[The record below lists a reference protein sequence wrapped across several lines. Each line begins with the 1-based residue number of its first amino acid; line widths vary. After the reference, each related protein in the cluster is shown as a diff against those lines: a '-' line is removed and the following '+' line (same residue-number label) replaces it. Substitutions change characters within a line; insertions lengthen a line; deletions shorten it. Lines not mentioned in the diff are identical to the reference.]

1 MKRHLAGVPVK
12 KNVCYNESWLVKND
26 NQPCPTL
33 FSPCIEGDS
42 QCSHPTGKRRRDT
55 PVIQELM
62 NRADQR
68 GFLTF
73 EDVLEVLEGDEG
85 EDVVALEA
93 LLDELDELGIELR
106 RADDRTADPIL
117 DDSFEQEE
125 LRDPEIGDI
134 EAVSPDDPVGLYFRQ
149 MAQEPLLTAQD
160 EIMLA
165 RRIELGKDAQEWL
178 LRLRKLSNDIQELRT
193 VMMTIRRTYQNIET
207 QTLLSRKSQE
217 VGLLTQIFEDA
228 HHLSA
233 RMADLPLDEEL
244 AYRLQHHTHNLE
256 SVLPGTRQDYAW
268 TETIRETMNKGTLS
282 NGAFKAVDFAASLT
296 GIECCTNIAS
306 VMMEDGQAAREHLGR
321 ANTRLVVSIAK
332 RYMGQGLPFPDLI
345 QEGNVG
351 LMRAVDKYDYRRGNR
366 FSTYATWW
374 IRQAITRALA
384 QKTRTIRIPLHMTE
398 RIRQMYR
405 TAQNLEQKLGR
416 RPTPEEIA
424 IEMDVQPD
432 AIRSMMDASQHAIAL
447 ERPVGDD
454 GDSEFG
460 DFLEDQD
467 TPSPVESATQN
478 LLQETIEEVL
488 SELTPRQSHILRLRF
503 GLGGGEPHTLEEIA
517 NKFGLSRERIRQ
529 LEKEALRRLRHP
541 RLAHNLRD
549 YLH

>member
-1 MKRHLAGVPVK
+1 MV
-12 KNVCYNESWLVKND
+12 SI
-26 NQPCPTL
+26 
-33 FSPCIEGDS
+33 S
-42 QCSHPTGKRRRDT
+42 DT
-55 PVIQELM
+55 PGGNVTQVIQELM

-68 GFLTF
+68 GYVTF
-73 EDVLEVLEGDEG
+73 EDVLELLDEDSD
-85 EDVVALEA
+85 DVNAIEA
-93 LLDELDELGIELR
+93 VLDELDELGIELR
-106 RADDRTADPIL
+106 QKKSEDDDDDLLSHDNELEAEEEAQDPGV
-117 DDSFEQEE
+117 
-125 LRDPEIGDI
+125 GDI
-134 EAVSPDDPVGLYFRQ
+134 NAVSADDPVGLYFRQ
-149 MAQEPLLTAQD
+149 MAQEPLLTAEE
-160 EIMLA
+160 EIELA
-165 RRIELGKDAQEWL
+165 KRIEAGREAAA
-178 LRLRKLSNDIQELRT
+178 RLVGVEPDSGAAFELR
-193 VMMTIRRTYQNIET
+193 
-207 QTLLSRKSQE
+207 
-217 VGLLTQIFEDA
+217 QIVA
-228 HHLSA
+228 
-233 RMADLPLDEEL
+233 
-244 AYRLQHHTHNLE
+244 
-256 SVLPGTRQDYAW
+256 
-268 TETIRETMNKGTLS
+268 
-282 NGAFKAVDFAASLT
+282 
-296 GIECCTNIAS
+296 
-306 VMMEDGQAAREHLGR
+306 DGQLAREHLGR

-351 LMRAVDKYDYRRGNR
+351 LMRAVDKYDYKRGNR

-405 TAQNLEQKLGR
+405 TAQVLEQTLGH

-424 IEMDVQPD
+424 KEMELPPES
-432 AIRSMMDASQHAIAL
+432 IRGMMDASQHAIAL

-460 DFLEDQD
+460 DFIEDQD
-467 TPSPVESATQN
+467 SPSPVEAATQH

-549 YLH
+549 YLS

>member
-1 MKRHLAGVPVK
+1 M
-12 KNVCYNESWLVKND
+12 NVIHELV
-26 NQPCPTL
+26 
-33 FSPCIEGDS
+33 I
-42 QCSHPTGKRRRDT
+42 
-55 PVIQELM
+55 
-62 NRADQR
+62 RADQR
-68 GFLTF
+68 GFLTID
-73 EDVLEVLEGDEG
+73 DVLEVLDESGD
-85 EDVVALEA
+85 DMLSLESI
-93 LLDELDELGIELR
+93 LYELDEHGIELQKEG
-106 RADDRTADPIL
+106 ADTSIHTIHDEFDVEMDGAELLQDPDISDLTAIA
-117 DDSFEQEE
+117 S
-125 LRDPEIGDI
+125 
-134 EAVSPDDPVGLYFRQ
+134 DDPVGLYFRQ
-149 MAQEPLLTAQD
+149 MAQEPLLSAED
-160 EIMLA
+160 EIDLA
-165 RRIELGKDAQEWL
+165 KRIERGRQAEA
-178 LRLRKLSNDIQELRT
+178 RLRMPDAAHKSERWHQHMQAL
-193 VMMTIRRTYQNIET
+193 IR
-207 QTLLSRKSQE
+207 
-217 VGLLTQIFEDA
+217 
-228 HHLSA
+228 
-233 RMADLPLDEEL
+233 
-244 AYRLQHHTHNLE
+244 
-256 SVLPGTRQDYAW
+256 
-268 TETIRETMNKGTLS
+268 
-282 NGAFKAVDFAASLT
+282 
-296 GIECCTNIAS
+296 
-306 VMMEDGQAAREHLGR
+306 DGQQSREHLGR

-351 LMRAVDKYDYRRGNR
+351 LMRAVDKYDYQRGNR

-405 TAQNLEQKLGR
+405 IAQNIEQEMGR

-424 IEMDVQPD
+424 DEMELPVETV
-432 AIRSMMDASQHAIAL
+432 RSMMDASQHAIAL

-460 DFLEDQD
+460 DFIEDQD
-467 TPSPVESATQN
+467 TPSPVDSATQH

-549 YLH
+549 YLG

>member
-1 MKRHLAGVPVK
+1 MQGQ
-12 KNVCYNESWLVKND
+12 SWRTN
-26 NQPCPTL
+26 
-33 FSPCIEGDS
+33 
-42 QCSHPTGKRRRDT
+42 
-55 PVIQELM
+55 VIQELL

-68 GFLTF
+68 GYITYD
-73 EDVLEVLEGDEG
+73 DVLEVLEEDGDDLNTIET
-85 EDVVALEA
+85 
-93 LLDELDELGIELR
+93 LLYELDEMGIELR
-106 RADDRTADPIL
+106 QEGDNTAQATTGDDDEEYDRRHRVKDPGM
-117 DDSFEQEE
+117 
-125 LRDPEIGDI
+125 GDI
-134 EAVSPDDPVGLYFRQ
+134 NAVSADDPVGLYFRQ
-149 MAQEPLLTAQD
+149 MAQEPLLTAKE
-160 EIMLA
+160 EIALA
-165 RRIELGKDAQEWL
+165 KRI
-178 LRLRKLSNDIQELRT
+178 
-193 VMMTIRRTYQNIET
+193 
-207 QTLLSRKSQE
+207 
-217 VGLLTQIFEDA
+217 
-228 HHLSA
+228 
-233 RMADLPLDEEL
+233 
-244 AYRLQHHTHNLE
+244 
-256 SVLPGTRQDYAW
+256 
-268 TETIRETMNKGTLS
+268 
-282 NGAFKAVDFAASLT
+282 
-296 GIECCTNIAS
+296 
-306 VMMEDGQAAREHLGR
+306 EDGQIAREQLKSLMLCHNPSGSEIAELRRLAQDGQDAREHLGR

-351 LMRAVDKYDYRRGNR
+351 LMRAVDKYDYKRGNR

-405 TAQNLEQKLGR
+405 TAQNLEQSLGR

-424 IEMDVQPD
+424 DEMTLPAEAV
-432 AIRSMMDASQHAIAL
+432 RGMMDASQHAIAL

-460 DFLEDQD
+460 DFIEDQD
-467 TPSPVESATQN
+467 APSPVDAATQH

-549 YLH
+549 YLI

>member
-1 MKRHLAGVPVK
+1 
-12 KNVCYNESWLVKND
+12 
-26 NQPCPTL
+26 
-33 FSPCIEGDS
+33 
-42 QCSHPTGKRRRDT
+42 
-55 PVIQELM
+55 VIQELL

-68 GFLTF
+68 GYITF
-73 EDVLEVLEGDEG
+73 DDVLEVLDEEGD
-85 EDVVALEA
+85 DASALETV
-93 LLDELDELGIELR
+93 LYELDELGVELR
-106 RADDRTADPIL
+106 QESEVPPPMSITEEIDVDFEPEEILQDPAV
-117 DDSFEQEE
+117 
-125 LRDPEIGDI
+125 GDI
-134 EAVSPDDPVGLYFRQ
+134 NAVSADDPVGLYFRQ
-149 MAQEPLLTAQD
+149 MAQEPLLTAQE
-160 EIMLA
+160 EIELA
-165 RRIELGKDAQEWL
+165 KRIELGKKARERIIRMKNEQKTWSVHMQ
-178 LRLRKLSNDIQELRT
+178 KL
-193 VMMTIRRTYQNIET
+193 
-207 QTLLSRKSQE
+207 
-217 VGLLTQIFEDA
+217 VG
-228 HHLSA
+228 
-233 RMADLPLDEEL
+233 
-244 AYRLQHHTHNLE
+244 
-256 SVLPGTRQDYAW
+256 
-268 TETIRETMNKGTLS
+268 
-282 NGAFKAVDFAASLT
+282 
-296 GIECCTNIAS
+296 
-306 VMMEDGQAAREHLGR
+306 DGQAAREHLGR

-351 LMRAVDKYDYRRGNR
+351 LMRAVDKYDYKRGNR

-405 TAQNLEQKLGR
+405 TAQSLEQNLGR

-424 IEMDVQPD
+424 GEMELPADSV
-432 AIRSMMDASQHAIAL
+432 RSMMDASQHAIAL

-460 DFLEDQD
+460 DFIEDQD
-467 TPSPVESATQN
+467 SPSPVDAATQH
-478 LLQETIEEVL
+478 LLEETIEEVL

-549 YLH
+549 YLG

>member
-1 MKRHLAGVPVK
+1 MNR
-12 KNVCYNESWLVKND
+12 
-26 NQPCPTL
+26 Q
-33 FSPCIEGDS
+33 
-42 QCSHPTGKRRRDT
+42 RDT
-55 PVIQELM
+55 VIQELI

-68 GFLTF
+68 GYLTF
-73 EDVLEVLEGDEG
+73 DDVLEVLEEEGDDLSAFETI
-85 EDVVALEA
+85 LY
-93 LLDELDELGIELR
+93 ELDELGIELR
-106 RADDRTADPIL
+106 QETDAAAGRLPLGEDMEMDFEPEEILQDPG
-117 DDSFEQEE
+117 
-125 LRDPEIGDI
+125 IGDI
-134 EAVSPDDPVGLYFRQ
+134 TAVSPDDPVGLYFRQ
-149 MAQEPLLTAQD
+149 MAQEPLLTALE
-160 EIMLA
+160 EIDLA
-165 RRIELGKDAQEWL
+165 RRIELGKKAHE
-178 LRLRKLSNDIQELRT
+178 R
-193 VMMTIRRTYQNIET
+193 
-207 QTLLSRKSQE
+207 LSRPGANE
-217 VGLLTQIFEDA
+217 RYG
-228 HHLSA
+228 
-233 RMADLPLDEEL
+233 
-244 AYRLQHHTHNLE
+244 E
-256 SVLPGTRQDYAW
+256 SWVRAANRA
-268 TETIRETMNKGTLS
+268 IR
-282 NGAFKAVDFAASLT
+282 
-296 GIECCTNIAS
+296 
-306 VMMEDGQAAREHLGR
+306 DGQAAREHLGR

-405 TAQNLEQKLGR
+405 TAQSLEQSMGR
-416 RPTPEEIA
+416 RPSPEEIA
-424 IEMDVQPD
+424 VEMDIPAD

-460 DFLEDQD
+460 DFIEDQD
-467 TPSPVESATQN
+467 SPSPVEAATQH
-478 LLQETIEEVL
+478 LLEETIEEVL

-549 YLH
+549 YLG

>member
-1 MKRHLAGVPVK
+1 MQEEQTVVL
-12 KNVCYNESWLVKND
+12 
-26 NQPCPTL
+26 
-33 FSPCIEGDS
+33 
-42 QCSHPTGKRRRDT
+42 
-55 PVIQELM
+55 QELVT
-62 NRADQR
+62 RADQR
-68 GFLTF
+68 GYVTF
-73 EDVLEVLEGDEG
+73 EDVLEVLDTEGD
-85 EDVVALEA
+85 DVLSIETVLN
-93 LLDELDELGIELR
+93 ELDEAGIELR
-106 RADDRTADPIL
+106 QESEPGEFFIVAEE
-117 DDSFEQEE
+117 FEPDFEPEE
-125 LRDPEIGDI
+125 LLQDPGVGDI
-134 EAVSPDDPVGLYFRQ
+134 SAVSADDPVGLYFRQ
-149 MAQEPLLTAQD
+149 MAQEPLLTAAE
-160 EIMLA
+160 EIALA
-165 RRIELGKDAQEWL
+165 KRIEIGKQA
-178 LRLRKLSNDIQELRT
+178 
-193 VMMTIRRTYQNIET
+193 
-207 QTLLSRKSQE
+207 
-217 VGLLTQIFEDA
+217 
-228 HHLSA
+228 
-233 RMADLPLDEEL
+233 
-244 AYRLQHHTHNLE
+244 
-256 SVLPGTRQDYAW
+256 
-268 TETIRETMNKGTLS
+268 RETHARFVHKGGYS
-282 NGAFKAVDFAASLT
+282 ASWLAHLEKL
-296 GIECCTNIAS
+296 IQ
-306 VMMEDGQAAREHLGR
+306 DGQAAREHLGR

-405 TAQNLEQKLGR
+405 AAQSLEQSLGR

-424 IEMDVQPD
+424 LEMGLPPETV
-432 AIRSMMDASQHAIAL
+432 RSMMDASQHAIAL

-460 DFLEDQD
+460 DFIEDQD
-467 TPSPVESATQN
+467 SPSPVESATQH

-488 SELTPRQSHILRLRF
+488 AELTPRQSHILRLRF

-549 YLH
+549 YLG

>member
-1 MKRHLAGVPVK
+1 M
-12 KNVCYNESWLVKND
+12 
-26 NQPCPTL
+26 
-33 FSPCIEGDS
+33 
-42 QCSHPTGKRRRDT
+42 
-55 PVIQELM
+55 IQELI

-68 GFLTF
+68 GYLTY
-73 EDVLEVLEGDEG
+73 DDIIEVLEEDGDEAVTV
-85 EDVVALEA
+85 ESVMY
-93 LLDELDELGIELR
+93 ELDELGIELQKEE
-106 RADDRTADPIL
+106 DD
-117 DDSFEQEE
+117 DDFALREGQEDE
-125 LRDPEIGDI
+125 DIEGDFSPHGEVIQDPEIGDI
-134 EAVSPDDPVGLYFRQ
+134 SQISSDDPVGLYFRQ
-149 MAQEPLLTAQD
+149 MAQEPLLTAQE
-160 EIMLA
+160 EIDLA
-165 RRIELGKDAQEWL
+165 KRIERGKKAQDRITQPEMLHKSDRWF
-178 LRLRKLSNDIQELRT
+178 RHMEKL
-193 VMMTIRRTYQNIET
+193 
-207 QTLLSRKSQE
+207 
-217 VGLLTQIFEDA
+217 IF
-228 HHLSA
+228 
-233 RMADLPLDEEL
+233 
-244 AYRLQHHTHNLE
+244 
-256 SVLPGTRQDYAW
+256 
-268 TETIRETMNKGTLS
+268 
-282 NGAFKAVDFAASLT
+282 
-296 GIECCTNIAS
+296 
-306 VMMEDGQAAREHLGR
+306 DGQLAREHLGR

-351 LMRAVDKYDYRRGNR
+351 LMRAVDKYDFRRGNR

-405 TAQNLEQKLGR
+405 IAQNLEQTLGR

-424 IEMDVQPD
+424 SEMDLPADTV
-432 AIRSMMDASQHAIAL
+432 RGMMDASQHAIAL

-460 DFLEDQD
+460 DFIEDQE

-478 LLQETIEEVL
+478 LLEEAIEEVL

-549 YLH
+549 YLI

>member
-1 MKRHLAGVPVK
+1 MTEVVSISDTPGG
-12 KNVCYNESWLVKND
+12 NV
-26 NQPCPTL
+26 
-33 FSPCIEGDS
+33 I
-42 QCSHPTGKRRRDT
+42 

-68 GFLTF
+68 GYVTF
-73 EDVLEVLEGDEG
+73 EDVLELLDEDSD
-85 EDVVALEA
+85 DVNAIEA
-93 LLDELDELGIELR
+93 VLDELDELGIELR
-106 RADDRTADPIL
+106 QKKSVDDDDDLLSHDNELEAEEEAHDPGV
-117 DDSFEQEE
+117 
-125 LRDPEIGDI
+125 GDI
-134 EAVSPDDPVGLYFRQ
+134 NAVSADDPVGLYFRQ
-149 MAQEPLLTAQD
+149 MAQEPLLTAEE
-160 EIMLA
+160 EIELA
-165 RRIELGKDAQEWL
+165 KRIEAGREAMA
-178 LRLRKLSNDIQELRT
+178 KL
-193 VMMTIRRTYQNIET
+193 
-207 QTLLSRKSQE
+207 QE
-217 VGLLTQIFEDA
+217 VDPD
-228 HHLSA
+228 S
-233 RMADLPLDEEL
+233 EE
-244 AYRLQHHTHNLE
+244 AERLKE
-256 SVLPGTRQDYAW
+256 
-268 TETIRETMNKGTLS
+268 I
-282 NGAFKAVDFAASLT
+282 
-296 GIECCTNIAS
+296 IA
-306 VMMEDGQAAREHLGR
+306 DGQLAREHLGR

-351 LMRAVDKYDYRRGNR
+351 LMRAVDKYDYKRGNR

-405 TAQNLEQKLGR
+405 TAQVLEQTLGH

-424 IEMDVQPD
+424 KEMELPPES
-432 AIRSMMDASQHAIAL
+432 IRGMMDASQHAIAL

-460 DFLEDQD
+460 DFIEDQD
-467 TPSPVESATQN
+467 SPSPVEAATQH

-549 YLH
+549 YLS

>member
-1 MKRHLAGVPVK
+1 
-12 KNVCYNESWLVKND
+12 
-26 NQPCPTL
+26 
-33 FSPCIEGDS
+33 
-42 QCSHPTGKRRRDT
+42 
-55 PVIQELM
+55 M

-68 GFLTF
+68 GYVTF
-73 EDVLEVLEGDEG
+73 EDVLELLDEDSD
-85 EDVVALEA
+85 DVSAIEA
-93 LLDELDELGIELR
+93 VLDELDELGIELR
-106 RADDRTADPIL
+106 QQEV
-117 DDSFEQEE
+117 EQETSLLGRRSFQPE
-125 LRDPEIGDI
+125 AAPRDSDVGDI
-134 EAVSPDDPVGLYFRQ
+134 NAVSADDPVGLYFRQ
-149 MAQEPLLTAQD
+149 MAQEPLLTAQE
-160 EIMLA
+160 EIELAKRIEKGREALA
-165 RRIELGKDAQEWL
+165 RLNDAT
-178 LRLRKLSNDIQELRT
+178 LRLSIQE
-193 VMMTIRRTYQNIET
+193 IET
-207 QTLLSRKSQE
+207 LRLL
-217 VGLLTQIFEDA
+217 
-228 HHLSA
+228 
-233 RMADLPLDEEL
+233 
-244 AYRLQHHTHNLE
+244 
-256 SVLPGTRQDYAW
+256 
-268 TETIRETMNKGTLS
+268 
-282 NGAFKAVDFAASLT
+282 VD
-296 GIECCTNIAS
+296 
-306 VMMEDGQAAREHLGR
+306 DGQAAREHLGR

-351 LMRAVDKYDYRRGNR
+351 LMRAVDKYDYKRGNR

-405 TAQNLEQKLGR
+405 TAQILEQTLGH

-424 IEMDVQPD
+424 QEMQLSPESV
-432 AIRSMMDASQHAIAL
+432 RGMMDASQHAIAL

-460 DFLEDQD
+460 DFIEDQD
-467 TPSPVESATQN
+467 SPSPVEAATQH

-549 YLH
+549 YLS

>member
-1 MKRHLAGVPVK
+1 
-12 KNVCYNESWLVKND
+12 
-26 NQPCPTL
+26 
-33 FSPCIEGDS
+33 
-42 QCSHPTGKRRRDT
+42 
-55 PVIQELM
+55 M

-68 GFLTF
+68 GYVTF
-73 EDVLEVLEGDEG
+73 AEVMELLEADG
-85 EDVVALEA
+85 EDDPGALETI
-93 LLDELDELGIELR
+93 LEELDELGIELR
-106 RADDRTADPIL
+106 QHEGEDDDYEGPPDSAL
-117 DDSFEQEE
+117 DEFSDSEF
-125 LRDPEIGDI
+125 DAIEIEDTLDSSLGDI
-134 EAVSPDDPVGLYFRQ
+134 SAVSADDPVGLYFRQ
-149 MAQEPLLTAQD
+149 MAQEPLLTAD
-160 EIMLA
+160 EEIDLA
-165 RRIELGKDAQEWL
+165 KRIELGREAQIQ
-178 LRLRKLSNDIQELRT
+178 LRIVEVHFSDST
-193 VMMTIRRTYQNIET
+193 RRTLNCM
-207 QTLLSRKSQE
+207 
-217 VGLLTQIFEDA
+217 V
-228 HHLSA
+228 
-233 RMADLPLDEEL
+233 
-244 AYRLQHHTHNLE
+244 
-256 SVLPGTRQDYAW
+256 
-268 TETIRETMNKGTLS
+268 
-282 NGAFKAVDFAASLT
+282 
-296 GIECCTNIAS
+296 
-306 VMMEDGQAAREHLGR
+306 EDGQAAREHLGR

-351 LMRAVDKYDYRRGNR
+351 LMRAVDKYDYKRGNR

-405 TAQNLEQKLGR
+405 TAQVLEQELGR

-424 IEMDVQPD
+424 GEMDLPAE
-432 AIRSMMDASQHAIAL
+432 AIRGMMDASQHAIAL

-460 DFLEDQD
+460 DFIEDPD
-467 TPSPVESATQN
+467 SPSPVESATQH

-549 YLH
+549 YLS

>member
-1 MKRHLAGVPVK
+1 MRYVVSYIYRSLTRGGRA
-12 KNVCYNESWLVKND
+12 D
-26 NQPCPTL
+26 N
-33 FSPCIEGDS
+33 
-42 QCSHPTGKRRRDT
+42 
-55 PVIQELM
+55 VIQELI

-68 GFLTF
+68 GYLTF
-73 EDVLEVLEGDEG
+73 DDVLEVLDEDGD
-85 EDVVALEA
+85 DVNAIETILF
-93 LLDELDELGIELR
+93 ELDELGIEIR
-106 RADDRTADPIL
+106 QESEAPARMSAMDDDGE
-117 DDSFEQEE
+117 FEPEE
-125 LRDPEIGDI
+125 VLRDPGVGDI
-134 EAVSPDDPVGLYFRQ
+134 NAVSADDPVGLYFRQ
-149 MAQEPLLTAQD
+149 MAQEPLLTAHE
-160 EIMLA
+160 EIELA
-165 RRIELGKDAQEWL
+165 KRIEIGKQAHESLD
-178 LRLRKLSNDIQELRT
+178 RT
-193 VMMTIRRTYQNIET
+193 
-207 QTLLSRKSQE
+207 
-217 VGLLTQIFEDA
+217 GA
-228 HHLSA
+228 
-233 RMADLPLDEEL
+233 
-244 AYRLQHHTHNLE
+244 
-256 SVLPGTRQDYAW
+256 
-268 TETIRETMNKGTLS
+268 RETYGE
-282 NGAFKAVDFAASLT
+282 AWV
-296 GIECCTNIAS
+296 IH
-306 VMMEDGQAAREHLGR
+306 MERLMIDGQAAREHLGR

-351 LMRAVDKYDYRRGNR
+351 LMRAVDKYDYKRGNR

-405 TAQNLEQKLGR
+405 VAQSLEQNLGR
-416 RPTPEEIA
+416 RPSLEEIA
-424 IEMDVQPD
+424 DEMELPADT
-432 AIRSMMDASQHAIAL
+432 IRGMMDASQHAIAL

-460 DFLEDQD
+460 DFIEDQD
-467 TPSPVESATQN
+467 SPSPVESATQH

-549 YLH
+549 YLG